1 MYTNYIH
8 DDYFFESGFAD
19 IYYSDH
25 NIFLK
30 RIYFDNMD
38 SVSIPIG
45 GLIQKFVDKEFDYN
59 GINLE
64 IDGNGYNFN
73 QPVFYN
79 YNQNENSIFNPK
91 LNLMYAK

>member
-1 MYTNYIH
+1 MYSNYI
-8 DDYFFESGFAD
+8 DNEYYFESGFAD
-19 IYYSDH
+19 IYFSDQ

-45 GLIQKFVDKEFDYN
+45 DLMQRFVDKEFEYN

-73 QPVFYN
+73 RPIFYN
-79 YNQNENSIFNPK
+79 F
-91 LNLMYAK
+91 